1 MKIKAK
7 HGVLGVFI
15 AALIW
20 MAYLVLSGNVDLAW
34 MFAILFGGGY
44 GTAKLLTDDKVKE
57 ANKTV
62 EQIEQTKK
70 THRKEVEQVEE
81 TDYTANMSDADLI
94 AIANERERERTRTTI
109 R

>member
-1 MKIKAK
+1 MKIKTK
-7 HGVLGVFI
+7 HGVMGFLAV
-15 AALIW
+15 ALIW
-20 MAYLVLSGNVDLAW
+20 MAYLVLSGNVDSAW